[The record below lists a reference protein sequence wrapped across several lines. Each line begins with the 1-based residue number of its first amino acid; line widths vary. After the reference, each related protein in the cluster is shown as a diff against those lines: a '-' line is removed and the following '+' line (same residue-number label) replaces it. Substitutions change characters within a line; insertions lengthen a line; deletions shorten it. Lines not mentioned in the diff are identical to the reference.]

1 MSLAPGT
8 RLGPYEI
15 LAPLGA
21 GGMGEVYKARDTRL
35 DRAVAIKVL
44 SPDLALD
51 EAFCARFDREAKS
64 ISQLSHPHICALH
77 DVGESAPAMP
87 ESRTP
92 NPVLSYLVLEYL
104 QGETLATRIARGA
117 IPVDQAITI
126 AVEICGALDNAHR
139 HGVTHRD
146 LKPGNVMLTKTG
158 SKLLDFGLAKS
169 SPAGADGMTRAA
181 PITAQGSILGT
192 FQYMAPEQLEG
203 QEADPR
209 SDIWAFGCTLY
220 EMVTGRPAFA
230 GKTQASLIGAIL
242 KDEPARMS
250 TVQPLAPAAL
260 DRVIM
265 ACLAKDPDGRW
276 QSAADLAREL
286 TWVATAPSD
295 PAPPSIVSRTGRR
308 RERLAWMA
316 AIAVVITVAGVSL
329 WRARAQPV
337 GDSGSLVRARL
348 PLATP
353 ITIGVNGH
361 PAVAVSPDGRYI
373 AYSAGTPAQL
383 YLRTMDETESRPI
396 EGTGGADYPFF
407 SPDSASLGFLSG
419 RSIKRIA
426 LGGGAP
432 VPMVADL
439 DTTQMRGVAW
449 GDDDWIYYTPNYTA
463 GLWRARASGGIP
475 EQLTTPDFARGEKTH
490 RFPFV
495 LPGSQAV
502 LFVVSTSKTTSF
514 DDARIEVL
522 SIATRTRTRLIEGGT
537 YPQYTSTGHLLYT
550 HAGKLI
556 AVPFDAQR
564 LKITRST
571 VNVAD
576 GMFVDI
582 SAGSGNH
589 GVSRDGLF
597 VRLAGGTAAMP
608 QTLVAV
614 DRRGAEQP
622 VRAEPGLFSN
632 QAANNGRLSGDGKRL
647 AIFTQGATGQIEVLD
662 LERGTSTFLTDEWD
676 NGSPDWTP
684 DEAHIAFFSTRG
696 GGGGAANLY
705 WQRSDGSAPAERLTT
720 SDHRQAPYSWSPD
733 AKVLAFTDFDPNS
746 GSDIWTLSIDDRKP
760 HPLVKTPAEETGPA
774 FSPDGHWIAY
784 QSNRTGRAEVY
795 VQAFPSGG
803 GAQPVSNTGGTHPMW
818 RGDHEIIYR
827 RGQTVMSVKV
837 ATAPTFHA
845 GDPVELFRTPNTLI
859 DLMPDGRLLMLTTTP
874 APPVTELE
882 IVVNWFQELRRKMA
896 GGR

>member
-192 FQYMAPEQLEG
+192 FQYMAPEQFEG

-209 SDIWAFGCTLY
+209 SDIWALGCTLY

-250 TVQPLAPAAL
+250 TVQPLAPAGL
-260 DRVIM
+260 DRVVM
-265 ACLAKDPDGRW
+265 ACLVKDPDGRW
-276 QSAADLAREL
+276 QSAADIAREL
-286 TWVATAPSD
+286 AWVVTAASD
-295 PAPPSIVSRTGRR
+295 PAPQSVVSTAGRR

-316 AIAVVITVAGVSL
+316 AMAVVITVAGVGL
-329 WRARAQPV
+329 WRSRTPPV
-337 GDSGSLVRARL
+337 SDSGSAVRANL
-348 PLATP
+348 PLVKALAV
-353 ITIGVNGH
+353 GSNGH
-361 PAVAVSPDGRYI
+361 PAVAVSPDGRHIAYL

-383 YLRTMDETESRPI
+383 YMRNMDEAESRAI
-396 EGTGGADYPFF
+396 DGTVGASYPFF
-407 SPDSASLGFLSG
+407 SPNSASLGFLLN
-419 RSIKRIA
+419 RSVNRIA

-432 VPMVADL
+432 VPMLADL
-439 DTTQMRGVAW
+439 DITTVRGVAW
-449 GDDDWIYYTPNYTA
+449 GDDEWIYYTPNYSA
-463 GLWRARASGGIP
+463 GLWRVRASGGDP
-475 EQLTTPDFARGEKTH
+475 EQLTTLAQGEKTH

-502 LFVVSTSKTTSF
+502 LFVVATSKATSF

-522 SIATRTRTRLIEGGT
+522 TLATRTRHRLIDGGT
-537 YPQYTSTGHLLYT
+537 YPQYVSTGHLLYT
-550 HAGKLI
+550 RAGRLI
-556 AVPFDAQR
+556 AVPFDRER
-564 LKITRST
+564 LTLNGASET
-571 VNVAD
+571 VAD
-576 GMFVDI
+576 GMFVDTP
-582 SAGSGNH
+582 SGSGNH
-589 GVSRDGLF
+589 SVSRDGTF
-597 VRLAGGTAAMP
+597 VRQVGGTAAIP
-608 QTLVAV
+608 QTLLAV
-614 DRRGAEQP
+614 DLHGAELP
-622 VRAEPGLFSN
+622 VRADPGLFPS
-632 QAANNGRLSGDGKRL
+632 ASPSSFGRLSRSGWSL
-647 AIFTQGATGQIEVLD
+647 AIYTLGAVSQISVLD
-662 LERGTSTFLTDEWD
+662 LERGTSVLLTDTWD
-676 NGSPDWTP
+676 NISPVWVLDDSRIVFSSNRGS
-684 DEAHIAFFSTRG
+684 
-696 GGGGAANLY
+696 GANNLW
-705 WQRSDGSAPAERLTT
+705 WQRSDGSGEAERLTT
-720 SDHRQAPYSWSPD
+720 SNHRQTAYSWLP
-733 AKVLAFTDFDPNS
+733 AARVVAYTDIDPNS
-746 GSDIWTLSIDDRKP
+746 GSDIWTLSIDGRKAQ
-760 HPLVKTPAEETGPA
+760 PLVKTSAEETAPA
-774 FSPDGHWIAY
+774 SSPDGHWIAY
-784 QSNRTGRAEVY
+784 QSNRTGRPEVY
-795 VQAFPSGG
+795 VQAFPAGG
-803 GAQPVSNTGGTHPMW
+803 GAQPVSNGGGTQPMW
-818 RGDHEIIYR
+818 RGAHEIVYR
-827 RGQTVMSVKV
+827 RGQSVMSVQI
-837 ATAPTFHA
+837 ATAPTLHP
-845 GDPVELFRTPNTLI
+845 GEPVEMFRTPNNLV
-859 DLMPDGRLLMLTTTP
+859 DVMPDGRLLMVTATL

-882 IVVNWFQELRRKMA
+882 IVVNWFQDLRRKMA